1 MRNLGVWIEIGGL
14 QTYVGRIIGEKEED
28 ARFSYAEEYLSS
40 NIARP
45 ISIHLPLSENGFPL
59 MIQGIFLKVCYL
71 KDLPEDV
78 WLGYCIQ
85 TQIIICHY

>member
-28 ARFSYAEEYLSS
+28 ARFSYAEEYLSG

-45 ISIHLPLSENGFPL
+45 ISIHLPLS
-59 MIQGIFLKVCYL
+59 
-71 KDLPEDV
+71 
-78 WLGYCIQ
+78 
-85 TQIIICHY
+85 

>member
-28 ARFSYAEEYLSS
+28 ARFSYAEEYLSG

-45 ISIHLPLSENGFPL
+45 ISMHLPLSANAFSVDDTRNFFEGL
-59 MIQGIFLKVCYL
+59 
-71 KDLPEDV
+71 LPE
-78 WLGYCIQ
+78 GF
-85 TQIIICHY
+85 TR